1 LHRLVVGLAH
11 RGRERADEIGMS
23 SGPKPFSPN
32 DRRLAPSGDAD
43 DVSVLD
49 RGGQV
54 SGDLDLESSARRS
67 LASACARAGIR
78 FQIATRSRPGRTLW
92 WARISGFAM
101 APAPTISRF
110 RASGRERWRD
120 PSAESAA
127 VFQTV
132 IAAPSN
138 TASGRPS
145 SWSNST
151 NTPCTEGK
159 GGLRLGL
166 WKKPVTVLRPMP

>member
-1 LHRLVVGLAH
+1 MRP
-11 RGRERADEIGMS
+11 RPE
-23 SGPKPFSPN
+23 PFSKD
-32 DRRLAPSGDAD
+32 DRRLAPGGDAD
-43 DVSVLD
+43 DVRVPD

-54 SGDLDLESSARRS
+54 SGDLDLESLGPKVARER
-67 LASACARAGIR
+67 LRARAGIR
-78 FQIATRSRPGRTLW
+78 FQIAARSRPGRTLW